1 MNLGQFESLFRDQ
14 GLHTNIT
21 LIILTTALLV
31 ARILP
36 VIIFSPFLGG
46 EVIPSEIKIGIGVTL
61 AILLFPA
68 VADRVHLIPM
78 HPVGFVLVLIKE
90 VFIGLCLSFVVSM
103 VFEATQIAGTVID
116 TLSGAN
122 MAQVMVP
129 QIQQQVT
136 LFSSLQIQLAVVL
149 FLTLNGHHRV
159 IQAFADSLVALPLDA
174 LPAFSHGAW
183 PFFDLILRVFGD
195 LLRIGL
201 ALAAPAFFSTFL
213 TDLSLGM
220 VNKVAPQIQVYFIA
234 MSIKPMVAVLM
245 VFAVINL
252 VIARMGNEFGRMLN
266 VVQQLVHLLT

>member
-1 MNLGQFESLFRDQ
+1 MNIEDYFREA
-14 GLHTNIT
+14 GVHTNIT

-46 EVIPSEIKIGIGVTL
+46 EVIPPEIKIGIGVTL
-61 AILLFPA
+61 AIILFPA
-68 VADRVHLIPM
+68 VADRVHLIPL
-78 HPVGFVLVLIKE
+78 HPVGFILVLLKE
-90 VFIGLCLSFVVSM
+90 VFVGLCLSFVVSM

-174 LPAFSHGAW
+174 LPAFSHGTW
-183 PFFDLILRVFGD
+183 PFFDLLLRVFGD

-201 ALAAPAFFSTFL
+201 ALAAPAFFATFL

-252 VIARMGNEFGRMLN
+252 VMARMGNEFGRMLEK
-266 VVQQLVHLLT
+266 VQLLVQLLT